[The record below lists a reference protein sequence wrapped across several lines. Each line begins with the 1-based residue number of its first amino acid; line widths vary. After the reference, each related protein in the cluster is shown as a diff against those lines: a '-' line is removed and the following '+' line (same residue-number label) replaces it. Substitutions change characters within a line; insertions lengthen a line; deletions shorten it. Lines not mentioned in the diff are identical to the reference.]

1 MQIIVAGL
9 SMSMLPDFEGLAM
22 FAKVAEERSF
32 AAAARAMDVSVA
44 TVSRAVT
51 RLEER
56 LGGRLF
62 NRTSRRLALTDFGHR
77 LAERA
82 SRIYSEAEEAE
93 DFARETSSKPRGLV
107 KLAAPLSF
115 GARWVA
121 PMLPEFLRQY
131 PDIAIDLHLTDAH
144 TDLIGDGFDAALR
157 IAVMEDSSLVAR
169 LIAPVSRFVVAA
181 PAYIAQYGRPQH
193 PNDLG
198 AHRCLSY
205 ANRAKRDVWR
215 FTHRKTGKEC
225 PIMPT
230 GPLRGTSVEALLPTV
245 LEGLAITE
253 LPEFIATQYF
263 SAKALE
269 PILIDWR
276 LPEGGLYFVTP
287 TARSRPAKVSA
298 LADFLIAKLTDA
310 PWSAEA
316 VMGWK
321 PLQRRKKQSLLQAS
335 ARDGDVTASPAAL
348 APSSPRGFR
357 LK

>member
-1 MQIIVAGL
+1 MKAIVAGL
-9 SMSMLPDFEGLAM
+9 SMSKLPDFAGLAM

-32 AAAARAMDVSVA
+32 AAAARAMGVSVA

-56 LGGRLF
+56 LGGPLF
-62 NRTSRRLALTDFGHR
+62 NRTSRRLALTDYGHR

-93 DFARETSSKPRGLV
+93 DFARQSSSKPRGLV

-121 PMLPEFLRQY
+121 PILPAFFRQY
-131 PDIAIDLHLTDAH
+131 PDVAIDLHLTDAH

-169 LIAPVSRFVVAA
+169 LIVPVRRFLVAS
-181 PAYIAQYGRPQH
+181 PDYIARYGRPQH
-193 PNDLG
+193 PHDLG

-205 ANRAKRDVWR
+205 ANKARRDLWR
-215 FTHRKTGKEC
+215 FTHRTSGEEC
-225 PIMPT
+225 QIAPT

-253 LPEFIATQYF
+253 LPEFAATQYF
-263 SAKALE
+263 RNKQLE
-269 PILIDWR
+269 LLLADWR

-287 TARSRPAKVSA
+287 TARARPAKVSV

-310 PWSAEA
+310 PWSAEV

-321 PLQRRKKQSLLQAS
+321 PPVRRKKQAKIS
-335 ARDGDVTASPAAL
+335 R
-348 APSSPRGFR
+348 
-357 LK
+357 

>member
-1 MQIIVAGL
+1 LKFILAEL
-9 SMSMLPDFEGLAM
+9 SMSKLPDFEGLAM

-32 AAAARAMDVSVA
+32 AAAARTMGVSVA

-62 NRTSRRLALTDFGHR
+62 NRTSRRLALTDYGHS

-82 SRIYSEAEEAE
+82 SRIFADAEEVE
-93 DFARETSSKPRGLV
+93 DFAREASSRPRGLV

-121 PMLPEFLRQY
+121 PVLPEFFRRY
-131 PDIAIDLHLTDAH
+131 PDIAIDLHLTDAQ

-157 IAVMEDSSLVAR
+157 IAVLEDSSLVAR
-169 LIAPVSRFVVAA
+169 LIAPVRRFIVAS
-181 PAYIAQYGRPQH
+181 PAYIASYGRPQH
-193 PNDLG
+193 PHDLL
-198 AHRCLSY
+198 AHQCLSY
-205 ANRAKRDVWR
+205 ANRSKRDVWR
-215 FTHRKTGKEC
+215 FTHRKTGEES
-225 PIMPT
+225 PITPM

-245 LEGLAITE
+245 IDGLAIAE

-263 SAKALE
+263 PDGRIE
-269 PILIDWR
+269 PILTDWR

-287 TARSRPAKVSA
+287 TARARPAKVSA

-310 PWSAEA
+310 PWSAELA
-316 VMGWK
+316 V
-321 PLQRRKKQSLLQAS
+321 
-335 ARDGDVTASPAAL
+335 
-348 APSSPRGFR
+348 
-357 LK
+357 

>member
-1 MQIIVAGL
+1 MKAIVAGL
-9 SMSMLPDFEGLAM
+9 SMSKLPDFAGLAM

-32 AAAARAMDVSVA
+32 AAAARAMGVSVA

-62 NRTSRRLALTDFGHR
+62 NRTSRRLALTDYGHR

-93 DFARETSSKPRGLV
+93 DFARQSSSKPRGLV

-121 PMLPEFLRQY
+121 PILPAFFRQY
-131 PDIAIDLHLTDAH
+131 PDVAIDLHLTDAH

-169 LIAPVSRFVVAA
+169 LIVPVRRFLVAS
-181 PAYIAQYGRPQH
+181 PDYIARYGRPQH
-193 PNDLG
+193 PHDLG

-205 ANRAKRDVWR
+205 ANKARRDLWR
-215 FTHRKTGKEC
+215 FTHRTSGEEC
-225 PIMPT
+225 QIAPT

-253 LPEFIATQYF
+253 LPEFAATQYF
-263 SAKALE
+263 RNKQLE
-269 PILIDWR
+269 LLLADWR

-287 TARSRPAKVSA
+287 TARARPAKVSV

-310 PWSAEA
+310 PWSAEV

-321 PLQRRKKQSLLQAS
+321 PPVRRKKQAKIS
-335 ARDGDVTASPAAL
+335 R
-348 APSSPRGFR
+348 
-357 LK
+357 

>member
-1 MQIIVAGL
+1 MKVIVAGL
-9 SMSMLPDFEGLAM
+9 SMSKLPDFEGLAM
-22 FAKVAEERSF
+22 FALVAEERSF
-32 AAAARAMDVSVA
+32 ARAAQAMGVSVA

-62 NRTSRRLALTDFGHR
+62 NRTSRRLALTDYGR
-77 LAERA
+77 TLAERA
-82 SRIYSEAEEAE
+82 SKIYAEAQQAE
-93 DFARETSSKPRGLV
+93 DFARETSSRPRGLV

-121 PMLPEFLRQY
+121 PILPEFFRQY

-169 LIAPVSRFVVAA
+169 LIAPVCRFVVAS
-181 PAYIAQYGRPQH
+181 PSYITRYGRPQH
-193 PNDLG
+193 PKDLST
-198 AHRCLSY
+198 HRCLSY
-205 ANRAKRDVWR
+205 ANRANRDVWR
-215 FTHRKTGKEC
+215 FTRRKTGEEC
-225 PIMPT
+225 LITPT

-253 LPEFIATQYF
+253 LPEFVATQYF
-263 SAKALE
+263 RAKALE
-269 PILIDWR
+269 PILTDWQ
-276 LPEGGLYFVTP
+276 LPAGGLYFVTP
-287 TARSRPAKVSA
+287 TARARPAKVSA
-298 LADFLIAKLTDA
+298 LADFLIAKLVVA

-321 PLQRRKKQSLLQAS
+321 LVQRRKKQS
-335 ARDGDVTASPAAL
+335 
-348 APSSPRGFR
+348 
-357 LK
+357 